1 MKKITSLILALV
13 MALSLTTA
21 AFAADPIKSAET
33 TGTVTITTD
42 STTDPDA
49 GTVKLG
55 ESYTIN
61 VPGSLDNSI
70 KPDGSEAAN
79 YYVVVSWKVNSDIT
93 YQVGGE
99 GYTWTLKGTDDFTG
113 VAVTENVKS
122 AGYVSGGDKW
132 VGSATVELTVQNWSN
147 KALTAT
153 SEFKGA
159 TDTESYVDTTI
170 TAVADKAG
178 NKWTVNSA
186 EVTEIASA
194 AAGILDGTI
203 TALYTDTPVTATQ
216 TIEIATPTAGAINAS
231 GNIGFVTLTISAVA

>member
-21 AFAADPIKSAET
+21 AFAADPIASAEK
-33 TGTVTITTD
+33 TGTVTITTN

-49 GTVKLG
+49 GTVTFG
-55 ESYTIN
+55 DNYTIN
-61 VPGSLDNSI
+61 VPGSYDATI

-79 YYVVVSWKVNSDIT
+79 YYVVVSWKVNSTIT

-99 GYTWTLKGTDDFTG
+99 GYTWTLKGTDDFSG
-113 VAVTENVKS
+113 NAVTENVKS
-122 AGYVSGGDKW
+122 AGYVSNGNKW

-153 SEFKGA
+153 SAFAGA
-159 TDTESYVDTTI
+159 TDTETYVDTTI
-170 TAVADKAG
+170 TAAATNAG

-194 AAGILDGTI
+194 ASLIAEGNTF
-203 TALYTDTPVTATQ
+203 TAVPVTATQ
-216 TIEIATPTAGAINAS
+216 TIAIAAPTAGAINAS
-231 GNIGFVTLTISAVA
+231 GNIGFVTLTISKTV

>member
-21 AFAADPIKSAET
+21 AFAADPITSAEK

-42 STTDPDA
+42 SVTDPDA

-55 ESYTIN
+55 DKYTIN
-61 VPGSLDNSI
+61 VPGSYDDTI

-79 YYVVVSWKVNSDIT
+79 YYVVVSWKVNSTIT
-93 YQVGGE
+93 YQVGGK
-99 GYTWTLKGTDDFTG
+99 GYTWTLKGTEDFSG
-113 VAVTENVKS
+113 DAVTENVKS
-122 AGYVSGGDKW
+122 AGYVSNGNGW
-132 VGSATVELTVQNWSN
+132 VGSATVELTVKNWSN

-159 TDTESYVDTTI
+159 ADTETYVDTAI
-170 TAVADKAG
+170 TAAATNAG
-178 NKWTVNSA
+178 NKWTVNST

-194 AAGILDGTI
+194 ASLIGTGSTF
-203 TALYTDTPVTATQ
+203 TAVPVTATQ
-216 TIEIATPTAGAINAS
+216 TIEIAAPSAGAINAS
-231 GNIGFVTLTISAVA
+231 GNIGFVTLTINKA